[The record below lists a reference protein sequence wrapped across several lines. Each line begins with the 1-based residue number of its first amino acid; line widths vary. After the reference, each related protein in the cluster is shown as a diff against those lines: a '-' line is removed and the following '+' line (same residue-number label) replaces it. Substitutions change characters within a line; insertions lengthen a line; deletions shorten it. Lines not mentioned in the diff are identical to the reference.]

1 MNLSPTSTLSESSK
15 KSDFS
20 ARPLA
25 TEPSNKPPPLPIA
38 RNLIRGVRSWLD
50 KLVAFRFARSL
61 VMFSIGV
68 AAALVWQWHGGM
80 AKRSIASWSPH
91 LAWLAP
97 APAAPASS
105 AERLKATSLALAA
118 VRQSVDKLATEMS
131 KLEAQG
137 LPDGASA
144 PSPSRQG
151 SRRR

>member
-1 MNLSPTSTLSESSK
+1 MNASLTSTLSEFSK

-20 ARPLA
+20 ASPLA
-25 TEPSNKPPPLPIA
+25 TEPSNKPSPPPIA
-38 RNLIRGVRSWLD
+38 RNLITRARAWLD

-61 VMFSIGV
+61 MMFFIGV
-68 AAALVWQWHGGM
+68 AAALIWQWYGGM
-80 AKRSIASWSPH
+80 ARKAAASWSPH

-97 APAAPASS
+97 GPPASS

-118 VRQSVDKLATEMS
+118 VRQDVDKLATEMS

-137 LPDGASA
+137 LPDGTSAS
-144 PSPSRQG
+144 SPSRQG